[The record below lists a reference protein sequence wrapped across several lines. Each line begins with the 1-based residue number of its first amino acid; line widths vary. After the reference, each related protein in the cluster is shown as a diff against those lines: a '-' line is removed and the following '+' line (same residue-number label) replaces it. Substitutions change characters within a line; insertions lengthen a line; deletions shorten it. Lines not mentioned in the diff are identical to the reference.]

1 MNPVKTPERVRQVKN
16 IVDALNH
23 KRERMIAE
31 GNYAIVPPKL
41 KKSTVWRMILSAD
54 NPEEAYQR
62 MIGTAENPGTLR
74 QALPSIAN
82 REGGYSPKLNAYGES
97 YAPASQQIDK
107 AFNEEAKLKRNK
119 NYDEQK
125 RIKEEEFEQPEWMDD
140 EEYDGIIDDIAADGG
155 ALREEKLPEYGTYDS
170 ENYWEFAANVG
181 NVDFYI
187 DNYMDAWVK
196 YGYFP
201 YTEELTKIMET
212 IKKLNPMRL
221 VEIFNSGDR
230 EADVDFVYELY
241 KALMKSQ
248 RGTKGGRRGYATY
261 INGIERIMRYWRKK
275 LEEVQNDFE

>member
-1 MNPVKTPERVRQVKN
+1 MNPVKTPERVREVKN

-23 KRERMIAE
+23 KRERLIKA
-31 GNYAIVPPKL
+31 GVGVIPPKIT
-41 KKSTVWRMILSAD
+41 KKRIWTLITKAD

-62 MIGTAENPGTLR
+62 IIGTKDKPGTLR
-74 QALPSIAN
+74 QALPSVAN
-82 REGGYSPKLNAYGES
+82 FEGGYELRVNENGET
-97 YAPASQQIDK
+97 YMPASQQIDEV
-107 AFNEEAKLKRNK
+107 FNVESNLKRNK
-119 NYDEQK
+119 NYEVQK
-125 RIKEEEFEQPEWMDD
+125 QEKREEFEKPEDMDD
-140 EEYDGIIDDIAADGG
+140 EEYEGLTDDIAADGG

-170 ENYWEFAANVG
+170 EKYWDFAINVG

-221 VEIFNSGDR
+221 VEIFNSGDK

-241 KALMKSQ
+241 VALMKSQ
-248 RGTKGGRRGYATY
+248 RRTKGGRRGYATY

>member
-31 GNYAIVPPKL
+31 GNYAIIPPKL

-62 MIGTAENPGTLR
+62 MVGTKDNPGTLR

-82 REGGYSPKLNAYGES
+82 REGGYFPKLNVYGES

-125 RIKEEEFEQPEWMDD
+125 RLKEEEFEQPEWMDD
-140 EEYDGIIDDIAADGG
+140 EEYEGLTDDIAADGG

-187 DNYMDAWVK
+187 DNYMDAWIK

-212 IKKLNPMRL
+212 IKKLNPMML

-248 RGTKGGRRGYATY
+248 RRTKGGRRGYATY